1 MGRFVVLVSGHYT
14 VVIDGVINDTYS
26 PYRAGTW
33 IKAQKGVETRG
44 TSYQCVYG
52 YWIKAKA
59 YHP

>member
-1 MGRFVVLVSGHYT
+1 
-14 VVIDGVINDTYS
+14 VIDGVINDTYS